1 MFINKTKYKNA
12 EVQQKKQ
19 NHFYILLQTISS
31 YNNNNLSEKNRHM
44 SSHKPHIKQV

>member
-19 NHFYILLQTISS
+19 NHFYILLPTTSS

-44 SSHKPHIKQV
+44 SSHKQHIKQV